1 MGYRTV
7 QGTTTLIGRM
17 RAHLEGRDV
26 SDNIQKAWLYWA
38 RSLLLFHEGRSLE
51 TLQVEDIRAFLN
63 HLDSCRRL
71 TPASRRQAMM
81 AVECL
86 LTEVMDL
93 EVPGLREMVERTR
106 RRDRPVVLTPHQ
118 VQQLLSHLHG
128 EYWLMASLVYGAG
141 LRLKECVRLR
151 VRDLEADRIVIRE
164 SNGRFNRESVLP
176 KRVREPLREHMEEL
190 KLQHIR
196 ELADGLGSARLPP
209 RIKPVMATS
218 RSWAWQFVFPGPY
231 DTAAGG
237 HESDRPRDHIADSDL
252 ADAIERAARK
262 AGIDQAITANTLR
275 NSFATHLI
283 QRGVAVT
290 DVERLL
296 GINRHSADTE
306 DQSNAASSPPTSIP
320 VSPADLLATH

>member
-26 SDNIQKAWLYWA
+26 SDNVQKAWLYWA
-38 RSLLLFHEGRSLE
+38 RSLLLFHEGRSPE
-51 TLQVEDIRAFLN
+51 TLQLKDIRDFLD

-71 TPASRRQAMM
+71 TPASRRQAIM

-86 LTEVMDL
+86 LTEVLDL
-93 EVPGLREMVERTR
+93 EVPGLREMVERSR
-106 RRDRPVVLTPHQ
+106 RRHRPVVLTPQQ
-118 VQQLLSHLHG
+118 VQCLLSNLHD
-128 EYWLMASLVYGAG
+128 EYWLMGSLVYGAG

-151 VRDLEADRIVIRE
+151 VRDIEADRIVVRE
-164 SNGRFNRESVLP
+164 SNGRFSRESVLP
-176 KRVREPLREHMEEL
+176 KRVREPLREHMEDL

-196 ELADGLGSARLPP
+196 ELADGFGSARLPP

-231 DTAAGG
+231 EKAAAGYD
-237 HESDRPRDHIADSDL
+237 SDRPRDHLPDSDL
-252 ADAIERAARK
+252 AEAIKQAAGK
-262 AGIDQAITANTLR
+262 AGIDQPITANTLR

-283 QRGVAVT
+283 QRGVAVAE
-290 DVERLL
+290 VERLL
-296 GINRHSADTE
+296 GINRHSADSE
-306 DQSNAASSPPTSIP
+306 DQPNAAASTPPSIP
-320 VSPADLLATH
+320 ASPADLLATH